1 VAGGLDLYILVRA
14 VPDANQTFND
24 IAFRRA
30 FSMAM
35 DRQAMVD
42 IAGYGYPTLNE
53 YPSGLGAAFHSW
65 NNPEVDKASMDLM
78 NSLMVKDGLLTAP
91 ADTSKLIQQ

>member
-1 VAGGLDLYILVRA
+1 MAFTLNFQSPTPGNKAAFTDL
-14 VPDANQTFND
+14 N
-24 IAFRRA
+24 FRRA

-53 YPSGLGAAFHSW
+53 YPSGLGRAFHSW
-65 NNPEVDKASMDLM
+65 NNAEVDAQFGKYSKYDIDGAKA
-78 NSLMVKDGLLTAP
+78 LLT
-91 ADTSKLIQQ
+91 